1 MGGGRPVG
9 WPPFHFALVVEDEVG
24 AAEGAIVACRLV
36 SHRNMRRDLAIDE
49 PLQQPDRTISAVAC
63 EPRLQAWPGLD
74 GATISP
80 GGAFAGYVVVR
91 PRKDVGQS
99 VLV

>member
-9 WPPFHFALVVEDEVG
+9 WPPFHFALVVEDEIG

-63 EPRLQAWPGLD
+63 EPLSRHGRDWTGP
-74 GATISP
+74 P
-80 GGAFAGYVVVR
+80 YRRVVHL
-91 PRKDVGQS
+91 PAM
-99 VLV
+99 

>member
-9 WPPFHFALVVEDEVG
+9 WPPFHFALVDEDEIG

-49 PLQQPDRTISAVAC
+49 PLQQPDRTKA
-63 EPRLQAWPGLD
+63 L
-74 GATISP
+74 SP
-80 GGAFAGYVVVR
+80 ASLVSRHGRDWTGPPHRRVVHL
-91 PRKDVGQS
+91 PAM
-99 VLV
+99 